1 MYSTKKSVLVLFFF
15 LLSISNVYS
24 NEKVFFIDLDLVIK
38 DSNYG
43 KKILDNIN
51 KINEENISI
60 LKKNEGELRSIE
72 EDIKKKQNILS
83 QDELNKEIAVL
94 KKKVN
99 VFNTEKDNMVNE
111 LNKTRKESIKNFF
124 EKVSPIIQTYM
135 EENSISILLD
145 RKNVF
150 IGRVNSDIT
159 TEIIDRINDQLK

>member
-111 LNKTRKESIKNFF
+111 LKKTRKESIKNFF

>member
-1 MYSTKKSVLVLFFF
+1 M
-15 LLSISNVYS
+15 
-24 NEKVFFIDLDLVIK
+24 
-38 DSNYG
+38 
-43 KKILDNIN
+43 
-51 KINEENISI
+51 
-60 LKKNEGELRSIE
+60 
-72 EDIKKKQNILS
+72 
-83 QDELNKEIAVL
+83 NKEIAVL

-111 LNKTRKESIKNFF
+111 LKKTRKESIKNFF